1 MKFTGSQFT
10 VHRWALSYLRFYPLM
25 ASFIIMTLSATAQG
39 TRESEEKI
47 ITDLMERLIENTES
61 TIDYTDLQE
70 QLEYS
75 MKHKIDLNKAGRVE
89 LEQLVFLNDL
99 AINAILEHRKV
110 FGDFISVYELQT
122 IEALDERTIYYLSY
136 FVKTEGE
143 LNDDHTPLLQRFTKG
158 KHEILALH
166 ENDFQKRAGYDPAL
180 REQDK
185 SYYEGSPY
193 RYVLRYRFNYSNKLS
208 FGFAGEKDMG
218 EQFFEGA
225 QNKGFDFNSVHFV
238 ARDLGRL
245 RTVALGD
252 YQANF
257 GQGLTFGSGIAARKS
272 AYVLNVRRNYQVIR
286 PYRSLNENEFLRG
299 VAATYKLGS
308 IELTAFGSRK
318 YISTNYGNIDSL
330 PDEDNAFSSVQVS
343 GLHRTQAEILNKNN
357 VLQTIYG
364 GHVSLQK
371 QSYQLGLTAVNSAY
385 DVPFAAGDKPYQLYQ
400 FSGKQLANIGVDYNV
415 QIGNSNVF
423 GEISQSSNGGVAGVA
438 GLNAS
443 LHQNLDMVLVYRNYS
458 KEYTATMNNPFGE
471 NADGKNEEGI
481 YSGVSLKAT
490 KHLQLNVYFDLY
502 HSPWL
507 RYLTD
512 APSRGVDYLAE
523 LQYNP
528 NKIAQFYI
536 RYRHEGK
543 NKNQSNNIAATDYT
557 ALNER
562 DLYRLNAQYKLS
574 ETLTGKSRL
583 ELTRYRDALSGT
595 QQGTL
600 LFQDVMYS
608 TVFHTFSIAGRIAI
622 FNVDDYNA
630 RVYATEQDVLYQYAV
645 PLYQNSG
652 IRYYAVTHVRITNR
666 LDLWLKYSQ
675 TRYSNV
681 KEIGS
686 GLEKIDGN
694 TVSDLRVQVRVKL

>member
-1 MKFTGSQFT
+1 
-10 VHRWALSYLRFYPLM
+10 
-25 ASFIIMTLSATAQG
+25 
-39 TRESEEKI
+39 
-47 ITDLMERLIENTES
+47 LIENTES
-61 TIDYTDLQE
+61 TVDYTDLQE
-70 QLEYS
+70 QLEYF
-75 MKHKIDLNKAGRVE
+75 MKNKVDLNKADRTQ
-89 LEQLVFLNDL
+89 LEQLMFLNDL
-99 AINAILEHRKV
+99 AVNAILQHRKE
-110 FGDFISVYELQT
+110 FGDFISLYELQT

-136 FVKTEGE
+136 FVRIEGNV
-143 LNDDHTPLLQRFTKG
+143 NDDHTPLLQRIAKG

-166 ENDFQKRAGYDPAL
+166 ENDFQKRAGYDPSL
-180 REQDK
+180 RDQDK
-185 SYYEGSPY
+185 SYYAGSPY

-208 FGFAGEKDMG
+208 FGYAGEKDMG

-225 QNKGFDFNSVHFV
+225 QNKGFDFNSVHLV
-238 ARDLGRL
+238 ARDLGRWK
-245 RTVALGD
+245 TVALGD

-272 AYVLNVRRNYQVIR
+272 AYVLNVRRNYQIIR

-299 VAATYKLGS
+299 AAVTYKLGS

-318 YISTNYGNIDSL
+318 YISTNYSGADTLTNDDDI
-330 PDEDNAFSSVQVS
+330 FSSVQVS
-343 GLHRTQAEILNKNN
+343 GLHRTQTEIANRNN

-371 QSYQLGLTAVNSAY
+371 QSYQLGLTAVNSVY
-385 DVPFAAGDKPYQLYQ
+385 DISFISGDKPYQLYQ
-400 FSGKQLANIGVDYNV
+400 FSGKRLTNIGVDYNV
-415 QIGNSNVF
+415 QISNSNLF
-423 GEISQSSNGGVAGVA
+423 GELSQSSNGGWAGIA
-438 GLNAS
+438 GLNTS
-443 LHQNLDMVLVYRNYS
+443 LHQNLDMVLLYRNYS
-458 KEYTATMNNPFGE
+458 KDYAATMNNPFGE

-481 YSGVSLKAT
+481 YSGLSLKAT
-490 KHLQLNVYFDLY
+490 RHLQLNVYFDWY
-502 HSPWL
+502 RSPWL

-543 NKNQSNNIAATDYT
+543 DKNQSNNIAATDYT
-557 ALNER
+557 TLNER

-583 ELTRYRDALSGT
+583 EMTRYHDALNGA

-600 LFQDVMYS
+600 LFQDLMYS
-608 TVFHTFSIAGRIAI
+608 TLFHTFSVAGRIAI

-652 IRYYAVTHVRITNR
+652 IRYYAVTHVKITNK
-666 LDLWLKYSQ
+666 LDVWIKYSQ

-681 KEIGS
+681 SEIGS
-686 GLEKIDGN
+686 GLERIEGS
-694 TVSDLRVQVRVKL
+694 TVSDLRVQVRVGL